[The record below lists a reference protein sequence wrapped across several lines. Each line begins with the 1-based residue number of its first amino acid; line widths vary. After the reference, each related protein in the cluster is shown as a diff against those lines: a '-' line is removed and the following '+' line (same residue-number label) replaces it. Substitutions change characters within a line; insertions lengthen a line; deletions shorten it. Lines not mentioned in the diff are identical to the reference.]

1 MPLMRLFALIVTLA
15 AWIQAPSPANAASTN
30 VAVAANFN
38 DAAKEI
44 AALFKT
50 KTGHDAVLSFGSSG
64 LFYTQIKQG
73 APFQV
78 FLSADAERPQKLADE
93 GLALPQ
99 SRFTYAIGKLVLW
112 SKDPN
117 AIKGMETLKANAF
130 SKLSIADPNSAPYG
144 VAAIETLKALQIYDS
159 VKPKIVTG
167 TSIAQALQF
176 IQTSNA
182 EIGFV
187 ALAQINSSSGGSRWL
202 VPQDLYTEIRQDA
215 VLLNNGAHNDAAKA
229 FMTFL
234 DSVEARQMIERFG
247 YVLAMKRGN

>member
-1 MPLMRLFALIVTLA
+1 MPLKRLFALIVTLA
-15 AWIQAPSPANAASTN
+15 ALIQAPSPAYAASTN
-30 VAVAANFN
+30 VAVAANFT

-64 LFYTQIKQG
+64 LFYTEIKQG

-93 GLALPQ
+93 GFALPQ

-117 AIKGMETLKANAF
+117 AIKGVDTLKANAF

-144 VAAIETLKALQIYDS
+144 VAAIETLKALEIYQS
-159 VKPKIVTG
+159 VEKKIVMG
-167 TSIAQALQF
+167 ASIAQAFQF
-176 IQTSNA
+176 IETGNA
-182 EIGFV
+182 ELGFV
-187 ALAQINSSSGGSRWL
+187 ALSQLINTQSGSRWM
-202 VPQDLYTEIRQDA
+202 VPQNLYSEIRQDA
-215 VLLNNGAHNDAAKA
+215 ILLKSGEQNEAAKS
-229 FMTFL
+229 FL
-234 DSVEARQMIERFG
+234 DFLKSPDARSIITKFG
-247 YVLAMKRGN
+247 YVIDP